1 MEATGCTLLRIDISL
16 LNAPDVLKVMF
27 STKLIF
33 YGHPPICALR
43 HSNAAWCVFFREWEV
58 RLGIS
63 PVDAVPWSG
72 HSQVEE
78 TGNRIGKQGGS
89 ATSEP
94 VEKMAGS
101 PEKSS
106 SAQELKEQGNRLFLC
121 RKYQEAATCYS
132 KAIVGGES
140 YTMNGPLYKDYLN
153 SFEFGS
159 WIDGS
164 HVPRATH
171 APVFRWS
178 SFASVQPWHSGRPTA
193 VLRLSAKVW
202 CLIQYHC
209 QIVPKVSNCLT
220 VTIFFFLMN
229 SNLKNLVGLILHASL
244 R

>member
-1 MEATGCTLLRIDISL
+1 
-16 LNAPDVLKVMF
+16 MF
-27 STKLIF
+27 STKLIL
-33 YGHPPICALR
+33 YRHPPICALR
-43 HSNAAWCVFFREWEV
+43 HSNAAWCLFSREWEV

-132 KAIVGGES
+132 KAIVGGENHNLS
-140 YTMNGPLYKDYLN
+140 ERFFWQRFFLHDLILENI
-153 SFEFGS
+153 S
-159 WIDGS
+159 IDGS
-164 HVPRATH
+164 YGCKLRAPH
-171 APVFRWS
+171 APHCFRGPLFYQFNPTHWK
-178 SFASVQPWHSGRPTA
+178 ACRP
-193 VLRLSAKVW
+193 
-202 CLIQYHC
+202 
-209 QIVPKVSNCLT
+209 QIMGKGIRSD
-220 VTIFFFLMN
+220 
-229 SNLKNLVGLILHASL
+229 SASL
-244 R
+244 PDCPC